1 MTRFLIYLFPAL
13 MDMAL
18 MTVIFVATR
27 RLAEGGAS
35 ATVAMAAPA
44 AWAGAYMIVCPIV
57 GRLVT
62 SRNAAWMLVGSGL
75 VMSALGGAC
84 ILMPQTWGIFL
95 LMIALAVTTAGFF
108 VPFQV
113 FMKAVEQ
120 DRPEGVVRSTA
131 IYTFSWSMGI
141 AAGPFVSSYVWTRY
155 SWQWCHAIEIVVGL
169 AVAIGIVLLR
179 HHSRKQPS
187 VPGVPSQP
195 VANGYRDLPNL
206 AWLGWI
212 AGGAG
217 CLSVAVVRALLP
229 ATGTISREEAGTLIA
244 VFSAVQAIVGL
255 CFLKG
260 RYWMYKPWPV
270 GILGA
275 AGVAGLSLFAGTHQT
290 AGLYLA
296 AVCYG
301 VYCGGIFFYLVFH
314 SLVHPQRHAQYV
326 SINESIVGLTG
337 IVGPLA
343 GGFIADH
350 HGFSMPYV
358 VCAIVVLGGVA
369 LQVIVHGLLVPVRP
383 RQ

>member
-1 MTRFLIYLFPAL
+1 MTKFLIYLFPAL

-35 ATVAMAAPA
+35 AMVATAAPA
-44 AWAGAYMIVCPIV
+44 VWAGAYMIFCPIV

-62 SRNAAWMLVGSGL
+62 PRNAAWMLVGSGL
-75 VMSALGGAC
+75 VLSALGGAC
-84 ILMPQTWGIFL
+84 ILLPQTGAIFL
-95 LMIALAVTTAGFF
+95 LMIALAATAAGFF

-141 AAGPFVSSYVWTRY
+141 AAGPFVSGYVWTRY

-169 AVAIGIVLLR
+169 AIAIGIVLLR
-179 HHSRKQPS
+179 HHARKQPAA
-187 VPGVPSQP
+187 PGVPSQP
-195 VANGYRDLPNL
+195 VANRYKDLPDL

-212 AGGAG
+212 AGGVG
-217 CLSVAVVRALLP
+217 CLSVSMVRALLP
-229 ATGTISREEAGTLIA
+229 ATGTISREEAGTVIA
-244 VFSAVQAIVGL
+244 IFSAVQAIVGL

-260 RYWMYKPWPV
+260 RYWMYKPGPV

-275 AGVAGLSLFAGTHQT
+275 MGVAGLALFAWTQQT
-290 AGLYLA
+290 TGLYLA
-296 AVCYG
+296 AACYG

-314 SLVHPQRHAQYV
+314 SLVHPQRHVRYV

-337 IVGPLA
+337 VVGPLA

-350 HGFSMPYV
+350 QGFSMPYV
-358 VCAIVVLGGVA
+358 ACAIAVLAGVA

-383 RQ
+383 RE